1 MEQCDQN
8 RNLPIVL
15 KRNKYQHLSFLLS
28 SILFI
33 QRESGS
39 VHVYKKDEKPTNL
52 LSRSIKETKELI
64 HQQDCDHHFYMNS
77 AIIVSYHFIEKH
89 IDLNL
94 PDHKAIEL
102 FKKIGLRIG
111 MNEFRNMCNSYKSKI
126 SV

>member
-77 AIIVSYHFIEKH
+77 AIIVSYHFIEKIMQSH
-89 IDLNL
+89 SSQAQILNCL
-94 PDHKAIEL
+94 
-102 FKKIGLRIG
+102 KKSGLRIG
-111 MNEFRNMCNSYKSKI
+111 RNEALNMITTFRKMQI
-126 SV
+126 I